1 MWDIIHSDKW
11 TRITDKM
18 YQIEQ
23 IHCFMKGISYIKRTP
38 KSGKADI
45 KIGQK
50 SGNSYEDILSAYG
63 R

>member
-23 IHCFMKGISYIKRTP
+23 IHCFMRGISCIKRSP
-38 KSGKADI
+38 KSGKPDK

-50 SGNSYEDILSAYG
+50 SGNSCEDFLSYG
-63 R
+63 GR